1 MSQPQ
6 PVLRPERPEPPQQ
19 HRRLLDLTGQRP
31 NGAQPMPG
39 MSEASRWWLM
49 ITRLVRGQ

>member
-6 PVLRPERPEPPQQ
+6 SVLRPEPPQQ

-31 NGAQPMPG
+31 NGMQPMPG
-39 MSEASRWWLM
+39 MSEAYRWWLM

>member
-1 MSQPQ
+1 VSQPQ
-6 PVLRPERPEPPQQ
+6 SELRPELPQRQ
-19 HRRLLDLTGQRP
+19 RRLLDLTGQRP
-31 NGAQPMPG
+31 DGAQPTPR